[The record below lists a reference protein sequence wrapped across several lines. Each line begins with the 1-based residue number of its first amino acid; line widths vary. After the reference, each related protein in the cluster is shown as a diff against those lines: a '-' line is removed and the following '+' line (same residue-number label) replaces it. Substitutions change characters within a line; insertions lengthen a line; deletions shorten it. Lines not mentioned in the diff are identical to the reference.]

1 MVKGGIPFF
10 GHVFQLLHGSVWDLM
25 TDWMLQYGTVFKFH
39 LFGSDMICI
48 SDPEILK
55 IMLSTK
61 LSMFKKDTLWTYRP
75 FMVNVRLI
83 FVSHIPICTYVSM
96 IRNCRIL
103 SANTNSSAACI
114 YRTYFYQIE
123 LIFTSPCSQH
133 NIMHKIHRNLQTPY
147 IEVPKYMRCI

>member
-10 GHVFQLLHGSVWDLM
+10 GHVFDLLHGSAWDLM

-75 FMVNVRLI
+75 FMVNPSIFEAIFLNFKLI
-83 FVSHIPICTYVSM
+83 FY
-96 IRNCRIL
+96 
-103 SANTNSSAACI
+103 I
-114 YRTYFYQIE
+114 YFE
-123 LIFTSPCSQH
+123 
-133 NIMHKIHRNLQTPY
+133 Y
-147 IEVPKYMRCI
+147 IKC

>member
-10 GHVFQLLHGSVWDLM
+10 GHVFDLLHGSAWDLM
-25 TDWMLQYGTVFKFH
+25 TDWMLKYGTVFKFH

-75 FMVNVRLI
+75 FMDILGNGLVTAEGESWRQQRFLLSSHLRTDILENIPAMTLKAVQRL
-83 FVSHIPICTYVSM
+83 CAK
-96 IRNCRIL
+96 L
-103 SANTNSSAACI
+103 EDAKNTG
-114 YRTYFYQIE
+114 
-123 LIFTSPCSQH
+123 
-133 NIMHKIHRNLQTPY
+133 K
-147 IEVPKYMRCI
+147 